1 MSQADSQPPVKRRE
15 LYLDAF
21 RGVMALVMVQGHVFT
36 RLLTEAAQADPVYR
50 FQVTFHGSTAPGFLF
65 ASGFVAGLPF
75 RSLDLRTA
83 LRRGRRLLFVLGI
96 GYFLHLP
103 YFSLWKTWNEASA
116 AERAALYACDALQAI
131 AVTQLFVMLLQ
142 ALLGRRWVWAAG
154 ACCAAVIAASPWVW
168 SSGLSERVHPALGAY
183 LDRSSGSAF
192 PLFPFAAF
200 VLGGNVA
207 GALIGRKPPHER
219 KRRAVAGGLVLIG
232 VALLLDVLIG
242 PAIDFWSGP
251 SPAYA
256 VLRLGGLLLLLRL
269 VHEAADRALRGT
281 GALGLLGQE
290 TLQVYVLHLAFLF
303 GGILGPGPLAPYA
316 GSFGFAACFATLFA
330 MLPVLYA
337 PALAWHRF
345 KRAHPRDATLW
356 IAFPT
361 LWFLYEFL
369 ARPW

>member
-1 MSQADSQPPVKRRE
+1 MREADSPPPVKRRE

-36 RLLTEAAQADPVYR
+36 RLLTAEAQADPLYQ

-75 RSLDLRTA
+75 RSLDRRTA
-83 LRRGRRLLFVLGI
+83 LRRGRRLLFVLGV
-96 GYFLHLP
+96 GYYLHLP
-103 YFSLWKTWNEASA
+103 YFSLWKTWNEASR
-116 AERAALYACDALQAI
+116 AELAALYACDALQAI
-131 AVTQLFVMLLQ
+131 AVTQLVVMLLQ

-168 SSGLSERVHPALGAY
+168 SSGLSQSLHPALGAY

-192 PLFPFAAF
+192 PLFPFSAF

-207 GALIGRKPPHER
+207 GALIGRRPPPER
-219 KRRAVAGGLVLIG
+219 KRRAVLGGVVLLALAGVLD
-232 VALLLDVLIG
+232 ALLSPG
-242 PAIDFWSGP
+242 IDFWSGP
-251 SPAYA
+251 SPAYV

-269 VHEAADRALRGT
+269 VHEAADRAVPGM
-281 GALGLLGQE
+281 ASLGLLGQE
-290 TLQVYVLHLAFLF
+290 TLQVYVLHLALLF
-303 GGILGPGPLAPYA
+303 GGILGPGPLAAYA
-316 GSFGFAACFATLFA
+316 GRFGFAACFATLGA

-337 PALAWHRF
+337 PALVWHRF
-345 KRAHPRDATLW
+345 KRAHPREAPVAV
-356 IAFPT
+356 AFLT

-369 ARPW
+369 GRPW